1 MKQHHSSLLS
11 CYPLDVLFIDT
22 AIPICLTWNTSST
35 HLTVKCSV
43 PSASHDI
50 FIVDPVGKVRA
61 QSVLQEQ
68 QCLKRLTYD
77 LLFADVLENSTTL
90 PFTTVKDKAE
100 GEWKCQHR
108 NEEKASQVS
117 FTKGI
122 GPLIDIDISAENMK
136 IDEGNRFKLACFSC
150 WVPHTKGVDIFVNN
164 VLEDSIRYSNG
175 QCYHKLYECTPER
188 CTCSAEGR
196 NFTWT
201 YILSDL
207 SNITF
212 TCAMRF
218 KDEIK
223 AMFVH
228 QKADLTF
235 NGTVFIKHNSPS
247 DKNSDDDNINSGKGG
262 TKTYSGLIGY
272 WILGIFGLI
281 ISGIL

>member
-1 MKQHHSSLLS
+1 MKPHHSVLVS
-11 CYPLDVLFIDT
+11 CYLVNVLFIGT
-22 AIPICLTWNTSST
+22 AMPICLTWNTSNT

-50 FIVDPVGKVRA
+50 SIVDPAGKVHT

-68 QCLKRLTYD
+68 QRFIYD
-77 LLFADVLENSTTL
+77 VDKLENSTTH
-90 PFTTVKDKAE
+90 PFTTVKDMAE
-100 GEWKCQHR
+100 GEWKCRHR

-136 IDEGNRFKLACFSC
+136 IDEGNRFILACFSC

-164 VLEDSIRYSNG
+164 VLEDSIRYVDG
-175 QCYHKLYECTPER
+175 QCYHKLNECSPKI
-188 CTCSAEGR
+188 CTCSAGGR
-196 NFTWT
+196 NFTWA
-201 YILSDL
+201 YISDL

-218 KDEIK
+218 KDEVK

-235 NGTVFIKHNSPS
+235 NGTVFIKHSSTS
-247 DKNSDDDNINSGKGG
+247 DKESDDDNINSGKGG
-262 TKTYSGLIGY
+262 TYSGLIGY
-272 WILGIFGLI
+272 WILGIFCLI